1 MKARKTGFTLIELLV
16 VIAIIAILAAMLLP
30 ALSQAKLRALTVE
43 CMSNYKQLGLAWF
56 MYSGDNNDRLV
67 TNADRHN
74 VPVATQNWICAYGVV
89 LDWSA
94 SVNNTNTIFISD
106 SKYALMA
113 DYVASS
119 LPIFI
124 CPADHYLQSPN
135 QNSFRTH
142 GWNSRMRSCSM
153 DGAMGDG
160 VKWFGVGEGGH
171 SSMPAYYNAL
181 KSSAL
186 HTPGPS
192 ECWVVM
198 DEHPDSDDDATM
210 YVDPSAGSGS
220 TANMGNGTGSMAEMP
235 GSMHANSSGIV
246 FADGHSEIHQWKNSQ
261 TLKPVTYETYWQ
273 DVSVTANPDWV
284 WWAQHTPQN

>member
-1 MKARKTGFTLIELLV
+1 MIELLV

-56 MYSGDNNDRLV
+56 MYTGDNNDRLV

-74 VPVATQNWICAYGVV
+74 VPVAKVNWICAYGVV

-94 SVNNTNTIFISD
+94 KSDNTNTLFIGD
-106 SKYALMA
+106 PTYALMA
-113 DYVASS
+113 DYVAKS

-135 QNSFRTH
+135 QSVFRPH

-171 SSMPAYYNAL
+171 SAMPAYYNAL

-220 TANMGNGTGSMAEMP
+220 IANMGNGTGSMAEMP

-273 DVSVTANPDWV
+273 DVPVTANPDWV